1 MKSFLNKIE
10 FHYTYVI
17 MALGLVLTGH
27 FANLL
32 IFTSLIIIH
41 ESGHIITSLI
51 YKYKIKKVIIY
62 PYGGITKLD
71 TLVNTKIE
79 KDLLIA
85 ISGIIVQSIYFYI
98 ILFLY
103 NKGIVR
109 EYIYNLFL
117 IYHNS
122 MLLFNILPII
132 PLDGSKIINL
142 ILSKYLNLNF
152 SNNLTVVISFVTLS
166 MILICGIYEK
176 NYSMVMVVFVL
187 LQNIWNYYKKIE
199 YVYNKFILERYLY
212 NIKYKNIKVIE
223 NKNKMYKNKTHLFKI
238 NNNLVEEREFL
249 SNFFDKKS

>member
-17 MALGLVLTGH
+17 MAFGLVLTGH
-27 FANLL
+27 FINL
-32 IFTSLIIIH
+32 IAFTSLIIIH
-41 ESGHIITSLI
+41 EFGHVIVAAM
-51 YKYKIKKVIIY
+51 YKYKIKKITVY
-62 PYGGITKLD
+62 PYGGITEFD

-79 KDLLIA
+79 NDLLIS
-85 ISGIIVQSIYFYI
+85 ISGIIFQSVYFYA

-103 NKGIVR
+103 RRGIIR
-109 EYIYNLFL
+109 EYTYNLFST
-117 IYHNS
+117 YHNS
-122 MLLFNILPII
+122 MLSFNILPII

-142 ILSKYLNLNF
+142 ILSKHLNLNF

-176 NYSMVMVVFVL
+176 NYSMFMVVFVL